1 MQENSL
7 FKKGLLYLLYSVSL
21 ADGVHDKMEKIA
33 IENIRKNEKIPQHIY
48 KKFMSDINVDRDEE
62 LYRKGI
68 TSILKCGRK
77 EKVRAMAWVHKLIEA
92 DGHFH
97 IKEARFLLYS
107 IAALDIDVDEVMNL
121 SQKLPEISS

>member
-1 MQENSL
+1 
-7 FKKGLLYLLYSVSL
+7 
-21 ADGVHDKMEKIA
+21 
-33 IENIRKNEKIPQHIY
+33 
-48 KKFMSDINVDRDEE
+48 
-62 LYRKGI
+62 
-68 TSILKCGRK
+68 
-77 EKVRAMAWVHKLIEA
+77 MAWVHKLIEA